1 MVIRRGRLWRFVHWI
16 GLESLLLVSKGEG
29 SKMERTPTPGIST
42 TRHNPSLSPSQQIPR
57 GSDGGPRSHLSR
69 SQKHGSSVWTQRLL
83 HDPVFPLG
91 EPSRS
96 SVLSSLFIFCMHG
109 SAPLATRSPERA
121 LFCMGRAPPGLI
133 GLLTPSD
140 RPTGGGKAQA
150 QAQARHGASQ
160 R

>member
-1 MVIRRGRLWRFVHWI
+1 MQWSSEEVVFGYSFI
-16 GLESLLLVSKGEG
+16 GLDWSLYSWYPKEKEARWSAHPPLVY
-29 SKMERTPTPGIST
+29 P
-42 TRHNPSLSPSQQIPR
+42 RHDTIHPLAQANKSQEAQTE
-57 GSDGGPRSHLSR
+57 D
-69 SQKHGSSVWTQRLL
+69 SQKHGSVWTQRLL